1 MNHGEIADARF
12 HEGCNCA
19 QAVFTAFCDVTG
31 LSRPEAMRLSS
42 SFGGGVGRMREICG
56 ALSGAFLVLG
66 WRRFRQSRPLR
77 PGPGACRRFPK
88 TKRLHRLPG
97 AAPKPGQQRRSDAA
111 NRGVLSQPSLRPVC
125 PGHRRAP
132 GPVHPR
138 PSSGGR
144 RQSIKSC
151 CRETAVSLQQLVS
164 RAWFTPERF
173 RPHGTEAAS
182 PDTEYPPGP
191 GRRPR
196 PKWPYVRRWY
206 RLLFPPDSP
215 KQTEIRRW
223 KSHRPQ

>member
-31 LSRPEAMRLSS
+31 DLRRSVR
-42 SFGGGVGRMREICG
+42 G
-56 ALSGAFLVLG
+56 LSGPGVAVRLRG
-66 WRRFRQSRPLR
+66 AGRRFRQSRPLR